1 LVFAVPLD
9 QFDEIGRELGKVGQ
23 RFMDDHRFGGGGSGS
38 GAPGR
43 ALGRHAFALDQED
56 GLVLFARQDAA
67 VAFDEHDT
75 WSIGVE
81 REGCNMIIALLET
94 TLYTHN
100 KPAGMWLSFTNP
112 FAMGEDEPDYG
123 PGANTSWIRS
133 N

>member
-1 LVFAVPLD
+1 MVFAVPLD

-67 VAFDEHDT
+67 VAFDEHDG
-75 WSIGVE
+75 WNIRVE
-81 REGCNMIIALLET
+81 RGRRKIYIALLET
-94 TLYTHN
+94 TLQTHN
-100 KPAGMWLSFTNP
+100 KPDGVEAFIHKPHTDG
-112 FAMGEDEPDYG
+112 G
-123 PGANTSWIRS
+123 RS
-133 N
+133 V